1 MNRDLEK
8 LRAIA
13 DYQFGY
19 GSGNALFPDE
29 SKVEYSKN
37 TGRPRHVFIGAALL
51 ANYRPNDAL
60 FTLTIAGAKRL
71 VECVEGFDQYV
82 VVVDEVLEFIEDGK
96 NLFSRHVKE
105 VGAGVKPGQELV
117 ILDTDGKVAAVGKTI
132 LTKDEMM
139 SFKTGVAVKTRRG
152 RNRHR

>member
-19 GSGNALFPDE
+19 GTGTALFPDE
-29 SKVEYSKN
+29 SKVEYSKK
-37 TGRPRHVFIGAALL
+37 TSRPRHVFIGDTLL

-60 FTLTIAGAKRL
+60 FTLTIAGAERIIGG
-71 VECVEGFDQYV
+71 VGEFDQYV
-82 VVVDEVLEFIEDGK
+82 VVVDDVLEFLEQGK

-105 VGAGVKPGQELV
+105 VGDGVKPGQETI
-117 ILDTDGKVAAVGKTI
+117 ILDTEGKVAAGGKAI
-132 LTKDEMM
+132 LTKDEM
-139 SFKTGVAVKTRRG
+139 SKFKTGVAIKTRRG
-152 RNRHR
+152 RKRHR

>member
-19 GSGNALFPDE
+19 GSGAALFPDE

-37 TGRPRHVFIGAALL
+37 TGRPRHLFLGDALL

-60 FTLTIAGAKRL
+60 FTITIAGAERIISG
-71 VECVEGFDQYV
+71 VEDYDQYA
-82 VVVDEVLEFIEDGK
+82 VVVDDVIEFIEQGK
-96 NLFSRHVKE
+96 NLFSRHIKD
-105 VGAGVKPGQELV
+105 VGAGVKPGQEAI
-117 ILDTDGKVAAVGKTI
+117 ILDTEGKVAAVGKVI
-132 LTKDEMM
+132 LTKDEMLR
-139 SFKTGVAVKTRRG
+139 FKTGVAVKTRRG
-152 RNRHR
+152 RKRHR

>member
-1 MNRDLEK
+1 MNKDLEK

-19 GSGNALFPDE
+19 GTGAALFPDE
-29 SKVEYSKN
+29 TEVEYSKK
-37 TGRPRHVFIGAALL
+37 TGRPRHIFSGDTLL

-60 FTLTIAGAKRL
+60 FTLTIAGAERVIDGVKD
-71 VECVEGFDQYV
+71 FDHYV
-82 VVVDEVLEFIEDGK
+82 VVVDAVLEFLEQGK

-105 VGAGVKPGQELV
+105 VGDGVKPGQETI
-117 ILDTDGKVAAVGKTI
+117 ILDTDGKVAAVGKAI
-132 LTKDEMM
+132 LTKDEMFR
-139 SFKTGVAVKTRRG
+139 FKTGVAVKTRRG

>member
-1 MNRDLEK
+1 MNKDLEK

-19 GSGNALFPDE
+19 GTGAALFPDE
-29 SKVEYSKN
+29 TEVEYSKK
-37 TGRPRHVFIGAALL
+37 TGRPRHIFSGDTLL

-60 FTLTIAGAKRL
+60 FTLTIAGAKR
-71 VECVEGFDQYV
+71 VIDGVKAFDHYV
-82 VVVDEVLEFIEDGK
+82 VVVDEVLEFLEQGK

-105 VGAGVKPGQELV
+105 VGDGVKPGQETI
-117 ILDTDGKVAAVGKTI
+117 ILDTEGKVAAVGKAI
-132 LTKDEMM
+132 LTKDEM
-139 SFKTGVAVKTRRG
+139 SRFKTGVAVKTRRG

>member
-19 GSGNALFPDE
+19 GTGAALFPDE

-37 TGRPRHVFIGAALL
+37 TGRPRHVFHGDILL

-60 FTLTIAGAKRL
+60 FTITIAGAERIIEG
-71 VECVEGFDQYV
+71 VEDFDQHV
-82 VVVDEVLEFIEDGK
+82 VVVDDVIEFIEQVK

-105 VGAGVKPGQELV
+105 VGAGIKPGQEAI
-117 ILDTDGKVAAVGKTI
+117 ILDPEGKVAAVGKVI
-132 LTKDEMM
+132 LTKDEMLR
-139 SFKTGVAVKTRRG
+139 FKTGLAIKTRRG
-152 RNRHR
+152 RKRHR

>member
-1 MNRDLEK
+1 MNRALEK

-19 GSGNALFPDE
+19 GAGVALFPDE

-37 TGRPRHVFIGAALL
+37 TGRPRHVFLGDILL

-60 FTLTIAGAKRL
+60 FTITIAGAERIIEG
-71 VECVEGFDQYV
+71 VEDFDQRV
-82 VVVDEVLEFIEDGK
+82 VVVDDVIEFIEQGK

-105 VGAGVKPGQELV
+105 VGAGIKPGQEAI
-117 ILDTDGKVAAVGKTI
+117 ILDSEGKVDAVGKVI
-132 LTKDEMM
+132 LTRDEMQR
-139 SFKTGVAVKTRRG
+139 FKTGVAIKTRRG
-152 RNRHR
+152 RKRHR

>member
-19 GSGNALFPDE
+19 GTGAALFPDE
-29 SKVEYSKN
+29 TKVEYSKK
-37 TGRPRHVFIGAALL
+37 TGRPRHVFIGDTML

-60 FTLTIAGAKRL
+60 FTITIAGAERIIDGVKK
-71 VECVEGFDQYV
+71 FDQFV
-82 VVVDEVLEFIEDGK
+82 VVVNDVLEFLEQGK

-105 VGAGVKPGQELV
+105 VGDGVKPGQETI
-117 ILDTDGKVAAVGKTI
+117 ILDTEGKVAAVGKAI
-132 LTKDEMM
+132 LTKDEMTK
-139 SFKTGVAVKTRRG
+139 FKTGVAVKTRRG
-152 RNRHR
+152 RKRHR

>member
-1 MNRDLEK
+1 MKRYLEK

-19 GSGNALFPDE
+19 GSGAALFPDE

-37 TGRPRHVFIGAALL
+37 TGRPRHVFLGDTLL

-60 FTLTIAGAKRL
+60 FTITIAGAERIIEG
-71 VECVEGFDQYV
+71 VEDFDQHV
-82 VVVDEVLEFIEDGK
+82 VVVDDVIEFIEQGK

-105 VGAGVKPGQELV
+105 VGAGIKPGQEAI
-117 ILDTDGKVAAVGKTI
+117 ILDPEGKVTAVGKVI
-132 LTKDEMM
+132 LTRDEMLR
-139 SFKTGVAVKTRRG
+139 FKTGVAIKTRRG
-152 RNRHR
+152 RKRHR

>member
-19 GSGNALFPDE
+19 GAGAALFPDE

-37 TGRPRHVFIGAALL
+37 TGRPRHVFLGDILL

-60 FTLTIAGAKRL
+60 FTITIAGAERIIEG
-71 VECVEGFDQYV
+71 VEDFDQRV
-82 VVVDEVLEFIEDGK
+82 VVVDDVIEFIEQGK

-105 VGAGVKPGQELV
+105 VGVGIKPGQEAI
-117 ILDTDGKVAAVGKTI
+117 ILDSEGKVAAVGKVI
-132 LTKDEMM
+132 LTRDEMKR
-139 SFKTGVAVKTRRG
+139 FKTGVAIKTRRG
-152 RNRHR
+152 RKRHR

>member
-19 GSGNALFPDE
+19 GIGAALFPDE
-29 SKVEYSKN
+29 SEVEYSKK
-37 TGRPRHVFIGAALL
+37 TGRPRHVFIGDTLL

-60 FTLTIAGAKRL
+60 FTLTIAGAERIIGG
-71 VECVEGFDQYV
+71 VEEFDQYV
-82 VVVDEVLEFIEDGK
+82 VVVNDVLEFLEQGK

-105 VGAGVKPGQELV
+105 VGDGVKPGQETI
-117 ILDTDGKVAAVGKTI
+117 ILDTEGKVVAVGKAI
-132 LTKDEMM
+132 LTKDEM
-139 SFKTGVAVKTRRG
+139 SKFKTGVAVKTRRG
-152 RNRHR
+152 RKRHR